1 MNVDSGALEAAHD
14 LAPDLR
20 KLMPFLRFLANIFG
34 DDSEIALYDIRQAK
48 RSVVAIANAR
58 LGGHTLR
65 DPAADAVVAVLE
77 SEERRHADY
86 VVEYESRSPN
96 GTIFRSNSYVIRGD
110 DGRAVA
116 MLSVNIDVQRLVQAK
131 EVFERLSQMSPI
143 TGSQPAQRVALSPK
157 ELVKESIDTEVANAG
172 IHPSVMSSADKYR
185 VIQKLHDA
193 GVFLIHGAVPLVAKA
208 VLLSE
213 PSIYRLISTAR
224 RAVAETGDSEERAP
238 RS

>member
-1 MNVDSGALEAAHD
+1 VNVRSGALEAAHD

-20 KLMPFLRFLANIFG
+20 KVMPFLRFLANIFG
-34 DDSEIALYDIRQAK
+34 DDSEIALYDVRNPE

-65 DPAADAVVAVLE
+65 DPAPDAVVAVLQ
-77 SEERRHADY
+77 SEERRHTDY

-96 GTIFRSNSYVIRGD
+96 GTIFRSNSYLIRD
-110 DGRAVA
+110 ADGQAVA

-131 EVFERLSQMSPI
+131 EVFERLSRMSPI
-143 TGSQPAQRVALSPK
+143 AGSQRVQRAVLSPK

-185 VIQKLHDA
+185 VIQKLHET
-193 GVFLIHGAVPLVAKA
+193 GVFLIHGAVPLAAQA

-213 PSIYRLISTAR
+213 PSIYRLISAAR
-224 RAVAETGDSEERAP
+224 RAVAGTDETEERAP